1 MEFENKVIDE
11 SMQGTAIELQ
21 NQGGEGKKKNRRVEF
36 EFI

>member
-21 NQGGEGKKKNRRVEF
+21 NQGGEGKKNCTWKVMVVR
-36 EFI
+36 